1 MIKENVELIVGDW
14 SGDGHGKHDSFQFEV
29 IVKDNRGVEQALN
42 EAEKTIEDKFN
53 IDLSV
58 WFEDYEDFYLNKEDT
73 QKLIDLG
80 VNFCKSDIQ
89 EDGRF
94 ACYGGAEEF
103 FEIWKQLIMKADENI
118 EIHDIYFQPF
128 ESRCS
133 GYGLYV
139 D

>member
-1 MIKENVELIVGDW
+1 MIKENFELIVGDW
-14 SGDGHGKHDSFQFEV
+14 SGDGHSKHDSFQFEV
-29 IVKDNRGVEQALN
+29 IVKDDRDVKQALN
-42 EAEKTIEDKFN
+42 EAEKMVEDKFG

-80 VNFCKSDIQ
+80 ISFCKNDIQ

-103 FEIWKQLIMKADENI
+103 FKIWKQLIMKADENI

>member
-1 MIKENVELIVGDW
+1 MIKENFELIVGDW
-14 SGDGHGKHDSFQFEV
+14 SEDGHGKHDSFQFEV
-29 IVKDNRGVEQALN
+29 IVKDDRDVKQALN
-42 EAEKTIEDKFN
+42 EAEKMVEDKFG

-80 VNFCKSDIQ
+80 ISFCKNDIQ

-103 FEIWKQLIMKADENI
+103 FKIWKQLIMKADENI
-118 EIHDIYFQPF
+118 EIHDIYFKPF